1 MYRIVGIIMEHGE
14 DDFEYLEGFHLTED
28 EENLIQNIF
37 SKHEI
42 DGHSIRGSK
51 EDVIREIGD

>member
-14 DDFEYLEGFHLTED
+14 DDFEYWEGFHLTED

-37 SKHEI
+37 SKHKI
-42 DGHSIRGSK
+42 DGCSIRGLK
-51 EDVIREIGD
+51 EDVIKEIGD